1 MIKKLSSWRSDQMI
15 TNSNTPKIR
24 FKNFSED
31 WVQKKLVDEVI
42 FFSGLTYTP
51 SDVVDKSGTL
61 VLRSSN
67 VQNGAIA
74 LGDNVYVKSEVVNSQ
89 NVEVGDSIVV
99 VRNGSRNLIG
109 KHAMITK
116 PMDNTVIGAF
126 MTGIRAPVPSFFNTL
141 LDTQE
146 FHDEVSK
153 NLGATINQITG
164 GMFKAMSFYL
174 PESDEQTAIDNL
186 FQNID
191 QTIALQRR
199 KHEQTQTL
207 KKSLLS
213 KMFPQKEQR
222 QPDIRLKSFSGDWVE
237 TTLEGFGS
245 SIGGTSLE
253 SEFLRRGK
261 YKVISIG
268 SYSENS
274 KYTDQGIRV
283 TKNEKTSKKLLCKND
298 LTMILNDKTLAG
310 NIIGRVL
317 LIDEDER
324 YVFNQRTQ
332 RMIINQEKYIPQFLY
347 HMLNADEIR
356 RKIVMSS
363 QGNTQ
368 IYVNWSS
375 IKKLIYLTPSS
386 IKEQTAIGE
395 FFEKIDEAIAL
406 QAKQLSILENIK
418 KALLAKVFV

>member
-1 MIKKLSSWRSDQMI
+1 MISKPQ
-15 TNSNTPKIR
+15 TPPLR
-24 FKNFSED
+24 FSGFNED
-31 WVQKKLVDEVI
+31 WVQKKLVEEVT
-42 FFSGLTYTP
+42 FYSGLTYTP

-174 PESDEQTAIDNL
+174 PESDEQTAIGNL

-199 KHEQTQTL
+199 KHQQTQTL

-213 KMFPQKEQR
+213 KMFPQKGQQ
-222 QPDIRLKSFSGDWVE
+222 QPEIRLAGFIGNWKEV
-237 TTLEGFGS
+237 TLDDFGS
-245 SIGGTSLE
+245 TVSGTSLE
-253 SEFLRRGK
+253 SEFSKTGK

-283 TKNEKTSKKLLCKND
+283 PENEKTTKKLLSKND
-298 LTMILNDKTLAG
+298 LAMILNDKTLAG

-317 LIDEDER
+317 LIDEDNQ

-332 RMIINQEKYIPQFLY
+332 QIIVNQEKYIPQFLY
-347 HMLNADEIR
+347 HMLNADDIR
-356 RKIVMSS
+356 RKVVVSS

-375 IKKLIYLTPSS
+375 IKKLNYLIPNS
-386 IKEQTAIGE
+386 KEEQTAIGQ
-395 FFEKIDEAIAL
+395 FFKQLDDTLSL
-406 QAKQLSILENIK
+406 QAKQLKTLDHLK
-418 KALLAKVFV
+418 QALLAKMFV

>member
-1 MIKKLSSWRSDQMI
+1 MSIKQQ
-15 TNSNTPKIR
+15 TPQLR
-24 FKNFSED
+24 LTGFSKD

-67 VQNGAIA
+67 VQNGAIT
-74 LGDNVYVKSEVVNSQ
+74 LGDNVYVNSEVVNSQ

-174 PESDEQTAIDNL
+174 PESDEQTAIGNL

-213 KMFPQKEQR
+213 KMFPQKGQS
-222 QPDIRLKSFSGDWVE
+222 QPEIRLKGFSGDWAKSK
-237 TTLEGFGS
+237 LGDLAH
-245 SIGGTSLE
+245 I
-253 SEFLRRGK
+253 RRGASPRP
-261 YKVISIG
+261 IQDPRWFD
-268 SYSENS
+268 ENS
-274 KYTDQGIRV
+274 KVGWLRISDV
-283 TKNEKTSKKLLCKND
+283 TKQDGRIYSIEQKLSLEGQAQTLVLNEPHLILSIAATIGKPVVNYLPTGIHDGFVVFLNLQADREFLFQWLEVFRTEWQKLGQSGSQIN
-298 LTMILNDKTLAG
+298 LNSEIVKRQS
-310 NIIGRVL
+310 I
-317 LIDEDER
+317 
-324 YVFNQRTQ
+324 
-332 RMIINQEKYIPQFLY
+332 
-347 HMLNADEIR
+347 ML
-356 RKIVMSS
+356 
-363 QGNTQ
+363 
-368 IYVNWSS
+368 
-375 IKKLIYLTPSS
+375 PSLQ
-386 IKEQTAIGE
+386 KEQTAIGQ
-395 FFEKIDEAIAL
+395 FFKQLDDTISL
-406 QAKQLSILENIK
+406 QAKQLKTLDNLK
-418 KALLAKVFV
+418 KALLAKMFV

>member
-1 MIKKLSSWRSDQMI
+1 MISKPQ
-15 TNSNTPKIR
+15 TPPLR
-24 FKNFSED
+24 FSGFNED
-31 WVQKKLVDEVI
+31 WVQKKLVEEVT
-42 FFSGLTYTP
+42 FYSGLTYTP
-51 SDVVDKSGTL
+51 NDVVDKSGTL

-174 PESDEQTAIDNL
+174 PESDEQTAIGNL
-186 FQNID
+186 FQTID
-191 QTIALQRR
+191 KTIGLQRR

-213 KMFPQKEQR
+213 KMFPKKGQS
-222 QPDIRLKSFSGDWVE
+222 QPEIRLAGFIGNWKEV
-237 TTLEGFGS
+237 TLDDFGS
-245 SIGGTSLE
+245 TVSGTSLE
-253 SEFLRRGK
+253 SEFSKTGK

-283 TKNEKTSKKLLCKND
+283 PENEKTTKKLLSKND
-298 LTMILNDKTLAG
+298 LAMILNDKTLAG

-317 LIDEDER
+317 LIDEDNQ

-332 RMIINQEKYIPQFLY
+332 QIIVNQEKYIPQFLY
-347 HMLNADEIR
+347 HMLNADDIR
-356 RKIVMSS
+356 RKVVVSS

-375 IKKLIYLTPSS
+375 IKKLNYLIPNS
-386 IKEQTAIGE
+386 KEEQTAIGQ
-395 FFEKIDEAIAL
+395 FFKQLDDTLSL
-406 QAKQLSILENIK
+406 QAKQLKTLDHLK
-418 KALLAKVFV
+418 QALLAKMFV

>member
-1 MIKKLSSWRSDQMI
+1 MISKQQ
-15 TNSNTPKIR
+15 TPQIR
-24 FKNFSED
+24 FIGFSED

-51 SDVVDKSGTL
+51 SDVVSKSGTL

-126 MTGIRAPVPSFFNTL
+126 MTGIRAPVPTFFNTL

-146 FHDEVSK
+146 FNDEVSK

-174 PESDEQTAIDNL
+174 PKSDEQTDIGNL

-199 KHEQTQTL
+199 KHQQTQTL

-213 KMFPQKEQR
+213 KMFPKKGQV
-222 QPDIRLKSFSGDWVE
+222 QPEIRLEGFSGDWVE
-237 TTLEGFGS
+237 KKLTDEVTFFSGLTYTPNDVIDKSGTLVLRS
-245 SIGGTSLE
+245 SNVQNGYIALNDNV
-253 SEFLRRGK
+253 
-261 YKVISIG
+261 YV
-268 SYSENS
+268 NS
-274 KYTDQGIRV
+274 KVVNSQNVKVGDIIVVVRNGSRNLIGKHAMIIKPMSNTVIGAFMTGIRAPAPSFFNALLDTQEFNDEV
-283 TKNEKTSKKLLCKND
+283 SKNLGAT
-298 LTMILNDKTLAG
+298 
-310 NIIGRVL
+310 
-317 LIDEDER
+317 
-324 YVFNQRTQ
+324 
-332 RMIINQEKYIPQFLY
+332 INQITGGMFKKMEFYIPK
-347 HMLNADEIR
+347 HE
-356 RKIVMSS
+356 
-363 QGNTQ
+363 
-368 IYVNWSS
+368 
-375 IKKLIYLTPSS
+375 
-386 IKEQTAIGE
+386 EQTAIGQ
-395 FFEKIDEAIAL
+395 FFKQLDDTLSL
-406 QAKQLSILENIK
+406 QAQRLKILDNLK
-418 KALLAKVFV
+418 KALLAKMFV

>member
-1 MIKKLSSWRSDQMI
+1 MISKPQ
-15 TNSNTPKIR
+15 TPPLR
-24 FKNFSED
+24 FSGFNED
-31 WVQKKLVDEVI
+31 WVQKKLVEEVT
-42 FFSGLTYTP
+42 FYSGLTYTP
-51 SDVVDKSGTL
+51 NDVVDKSGTL

-174 PESDEQTAIDNL
+174 PESDEQTAIGNL
-186 FQNID
+186 FQTID
-191 QTIALQRR
+191 KTIGLQRR

-207 KKSLLS
+207 KKSLLG
-213 KMFPQKEQR
+213 KMFPQANQS

-237 TTLEGFGS
+237 YRLGDIANLINGRAYKQDELLDSGKYPVLRVGNFNTNTHWYYSDLELDDKFYVNQGDLLYTWATIFAPYLWSGNKAIYHYHIWKLDLTCSLDKLFTFHLLKAEEVSLTSNTNGSTMIHVTKGEMENKKIKIPSIEEQKAIGKLLKQLDDTLTLQTKQLKTLEN
-245 SIGGTSLE
+245 L
-253 SEFLRRGK
+253 
-261 YKVISIG
+261 
-268 SYSENS
+268 
-274 KYTDQGIRV
+274 
-283 TKNEKTSKKLLCKND
+283 
-298 LTMILNDKTLAG
+298 
-310 NIIGRVL
+310 
-317 LIDEDER
+317 
-324 YVFNQRTQ
+324 
-332 RMIINQEKYIPQFLY
+332 
-347 HMLNADEIR
+347 
-356 RKIVMSS
+356 
-363 QGNTQ
+363 
-368 IYVNWSS
+368 
-375 IKKLIYLTPSS
+375 
-386 IKEQTAIGE
+386 
-395 FFEKIDEAIAL
+395 
-406 QAKQLSILENIK
+406 K
-418 KALLAKVFV
+418 KALLAKMFV

>member
-1 MIKKLSSWRSDQMI
+1 MRIKQQI
-15 TNSNTPKIR
+15 PKIR
-24 FKNFSED
+24 FTGFSED

-74 LGDNVYVKSEVVNSQ
+74 LGDNVYVNSEVVNSQ

-116 PMDNTVIGAF
+116 PMSNTVIGAF
-126 MTGIRAPVPSFFNTL
+126 MTGIRAPVPAFFNTL

-174 PESDEQTAIDNL
+174 PESDEQTAIGNL

-213 KMFPQKEQR
+213 KMFPKKGQK
-222 QPDIRLKSFSGDWVE
+222 QPEIRLAGFSGDWVE
-237 TTLEGFGS
+237 TLLENTSSVFSGGTP
-245 SIGGTSLE
+245 SIGRLEYYGGKIPFIRSGEISSNSTELFLTEEGLLNSSAKLVSSGDILYALYGATSGEVSISKINGAINQAILAIIPSKE
-253 SEFLRRGK
+253 YSSEFIAYWLRM
-261 YKVISIG
+261 
-268 SYSENS
+268 S
-274 KYTDQGIRV
+274 KSNIVNTYLQG
-283 TKNEKTSKKLLCKND
+283 
-298 LTMILNDKTLAG
+298 G
-310 NIIGRVL
+310 
-317 LIDEDER
+317 
-324 YVFNQRTQ
+324 
-332 RMIINQEKYIPQFLY
+332 
-347 HMLNADEIR
+347 
-356 RKIVMSS
+356 
-363 QGNTQ
+363 QGNLSGG
-368 IYVNWSS
+368 I
-375 IKKLIYLTPSS
+375 IKSLVIKMPSFE
-386 IKEQTAIGE
+386 EQTAIGQ
-395 FFEKIDEAIAL
+395 FFKQLDDTLSL
-406 QAKQLSILENIK
+406 QAKQLKTLENLK
-418 KALLAKVFV
+418 KALLAKMFV

>member
-1 MIKKLSSWRSDQMI
+1 MISKPQ
-15 TNSNTPKIR
+15 TPPLR
-24 FKNFSED
+24 FSGFNED
-31 WVQKKLVDEVI
+31 WVQKKLVEEVT
-42 FFSGLTYTP
+42 FYSGLTYTP
-51 SDVVDKSGTL
+51 NDVVDKSGTL

-174 PESDEQTAIDNL
+174 PESDEQTAIGNL
-186 FQNID
+186 FQTID
-191 QTIALQRR
+191 KTIGLQRR

-213 KMFPQKEQR
+213 KMFPKKGQS
-222 QPDIRLKSFSGDWVE
+222 QPEIRLEGFSGDWVE
-237 TTLEGFGS
+237 VKLGNVLLIRSMSVDSDDFDVDIELENIESETGIIIGNTSVRTQANSYFARGDVLFGRLRPYLKKWWLADVEGVKS
-245 SIGGTSLE
+245 GEIWAFYSEMIE
-253 SEFLRRGK
+253 SEFIYALVQTNAFLNATNVSSGSKMPRADWSSMA
-261 YKVISIG
+261 KVKVFIP
-268 SYSENS
+268 NS
-274 KYTDQGIRV
+274 K
-283 TKNEKTSKKLLCKND
+283 
-298 LTMILNDKTLAG
+298 
-310 NIIGRVL
+310 
-317 LIDEDER
+317 
-324 YVFNQRTQ
+324 
-332 RMIINQEKYIPQFLY
+332 
-347 HMLNADEIR
+347 
-356 RKIVMSS
+356 
-363 QGNTQ
+363 
-368 IYVNWSS
+368 
-375 IKKLIYLTPSS
+375 
-386 IKEQTAIGE
+386 KEQTAIGQ
-395 FFEKIDEAIAL
+395 FFKQLDDTVSI
-406 QAKQLSILENIK
+406 QAKQLKSLENLK
-418 KALLAKVFV
+418 KALLAKMFV